1 MLSTI
6 VFLSWTLL
14 ATATTFECHN
24 TDCRPSTS
32 SAVVSH
38 PVMTFRNQNACELQ
52 RQQMGQMPATVV
64 QIPSQSGMTITKHL
78 TYVCVEGKDQ
88 RS

>member
-1 MLSTI
+1 MLSTFL
-6 VFLSWTLL
+6 FLSWTLL
-14 ATATTFECHN
+14 ATATTFECQN

-38 PVMTFRNQNACELQ
+38 PVMICGTRTACEEQ
-52 RQQMGQMPATVV
+52 RQQVGQMPATVV
-64 QIPSQSGMTITKHL
+64 QIPSQPGLTITKRL

-88 RS
+88 R